1 MPFDV
6 ETGHALNPPIGR
18 QIQTYCTDA
27 LLEEMADN
35 DKIIAI
41 TPSTKYATDLD
52 RVADAFPGRVLDPGM
67 SEQHALSMAAGMA
80 LDGARPVVM
89 FQSTF
94 MQRAF
99 DQLVHDIAFGGADV
113 LIVASRTGFAG
124 YDNATHHGLIDFGYL
139 KAIPNLRVL
148 FPRNCESLYETMK
161 RELISPQGPT
171 LILFPYGF
179 EKDYCSEE
187 SSTGPDKNSDVGIV
201 SLGNTLAKA
210 NEVSHQLH
218 NDGITCS
225 TYCIEEIKP
234 FPKSKVV
241 ELATRHK
248 YLFSIEEYVL
258 DGGLNESIS
267 SALQSCSK
275 APFYAPFGLECKFF
289 PGGSAEE
296 LADYSGLNS
305 TEIYKDILK
314 CMKES

>member
-1 MPFDV
+1 
-6 ETGHALNPPIGR
+6 
-18 QIQTYCTDA
+18 
-27 LLEEMADN
+27 
-35 DKIIAI
+35 
-41 TPSTKYATDLD
+41 
-52 RVADAFPGRVLDPGM
+52 M

-161 RELISPQGPT
+161 RELSLPQGPT
-171 LILFPYGF
+171 LVLFPYGF

-187 SSTGPDKNSDVGIV
+187 FSTGLDKNCDVGIV

-210 NEVSHQLH
+210 NEISHKLYS
-218 NDGITCS
+218 DGITCS

-234 FPKSKVV
+234 LSKSNIV

-248 YLFSIEEYVL
+248 YLFSIEEYML

-267 SALQSCSK
+267 SALQSCSR
-275 APFYAPFGLECKFF
+275 ALLTLLLVWNVSFF
-289 PGGSAEE
+289 PAEM
-296 LADYSGLNS
+296 
-305 TEIYKDILK
+305 LK
-314 CMKES
+314 S